1 VVGGAAEP
9 DVARA
14 HVRRVVWF
22 AMGRHE
28 ARTEAEEAIGRR
40 IACGQLDG
48 GAHVDETALAGDLG
62 VDDGTVREALCG
74 LERDGYVRAQGDGY
88 VVSTLDESEL
98 REAYPIVLLLEGL
111 AVRTT
116 QRFDAGTVARL
127 RELNAAMRAVAD
139 DPVEVAWRDH
149 DFHAELTRAC
159 GNEQL
164 LGTLRPLKRMLLRY
178 EVGYMGS
185 AERVER
191 SVAQH
196 DRLIEALE
204 RGDHEGAA
212 ALVEQNFRDSMPT
225 LLERF

>member
-1 VVGGAAEP
+1 
-9 DVARA
+9 
-14 HVRRVVWF
+14 
-22 AMGRHE
+22 MGRHE

-40 IACGQLDG
+40 IACGELEE
-48 GAHVDETALAGDLG
+48 GAHLDETALAGDLG

-74 LERDGYVRAQGDGY
+74 LERDGYVRAEGDGLFA
-88 VVSTLDESEL
+88 VSTLDESEL

-116 QRFDAGTVARL
+116 QGFDPGTVARL
-127 RELNAAMRAVAD
+127 RELNAAMRAVAG